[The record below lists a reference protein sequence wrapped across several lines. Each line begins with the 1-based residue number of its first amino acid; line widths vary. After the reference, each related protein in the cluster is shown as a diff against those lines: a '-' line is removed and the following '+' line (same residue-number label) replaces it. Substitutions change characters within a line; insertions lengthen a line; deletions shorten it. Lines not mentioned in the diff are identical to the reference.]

1 MSLLQKYY
9 HSYFHDREIGCIPIK
24 PVSIQLTTEAPL
36 WIPPHRYS
44 EQDQIIIDQILQD
57 FVSAKRGRPQ
67 TPSAEDI
74 NDLAKDDYIFDA
86 TSCGLKGG

>member
-1 MSLLQKYY
+1 MAQFSELFAALMVFGTFFVRGLLEVTK
-9 HSYFHDREIGCIPIK
+9 HSCKF
-24 PVSIQLTTEAPL
+24 
-36 WIPPHRYS
+36 
-44 EQDQIIIDQILQD
+44 
-57 FVSAKRGRPQ
+57 SANRNGVRPQ

>member
-1 MSLLQKYY
+1 MKEIQMQ
-9 HSYFHDREIGCIPIK
+9 HDG
-24 PVSIQLTTEAPL
+24 
-36 WIPPHRYS
+36 
-44 EQDQIIIDQILQD
+44 

-74 NDLAKDDYIFDA
+74 NDLVKDDYIFDA

>member
-1 MSLLQKYY
+1 MQG
-9 HSYFHDREIGCIPIK
+9 IGGHQVYTVHLAELISGGRGEK
-24 PVSIQLTTEAPL
+24 AVVTVDDS
-36 WIPPHRYS
+36 
-44 EQDQIIIDQILQD
+44 
-57 FVSAKRGRPQ
+57 VSAKRGRPQ